1 MNVPVN
7 TVCVI
12 VSIIFYK
19 NMVQIFY
26 VRFKY
31 LGKTTA
37 TEDLSLFFSVIPCQ
51 NNSSS
56 LKPLHTKPINEYNL
70 IIYICFVCKH
80 ISD

>member
-37 TEDLSLFFSVIPCQ
+37 TEDLSLFFFSY
-51 NNSSS
+51 S
-56 LKPLHTKPINEYNL
+56 LSKQL
-70 IIYICFVCKH
+70 IQFKAPTHQTYQRI
-80 ISD
+80 